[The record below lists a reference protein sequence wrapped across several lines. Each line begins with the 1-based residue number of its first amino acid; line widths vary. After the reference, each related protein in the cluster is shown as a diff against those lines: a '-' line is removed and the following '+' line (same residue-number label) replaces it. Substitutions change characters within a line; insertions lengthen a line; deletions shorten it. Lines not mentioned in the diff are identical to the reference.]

1 MRRQAKELKS
11 LSEKLELPFQS
22 SSGSESNSDDELPAQ
37 SESLSS
43 QAGASPS
50 EDPEAAADQLH
61 DEITKYFSRPSRI
74 TFKTIN
80 NKITNCVN
88 LYQQVQNQ
96 DSQITSICFL
106 YHAAAQFF
114 AERNQPDYARNYL
127 NKIHRLLSTRP
138 LNSYLNDHEKLFY
151 YVYALIKLDRKAEIS
166 PEALNLITKYDSEPL
181 AEEMSELRQLF
192 YASSSSSS
200 AAATYIEHEHPPA
213 NDERPTKRARL
224 ADEEAKQQIEEL
236 QAQVKYY
243 KSKLITQKKPEA
255 SNAQQIAE
263 LEARL
268 ASAEKNL
275 AYFKKSLVATTE
287 GFISDI
293 KALEANLVRAENDAK
308 RLAHAERR
316 VRELE
321 EELEKNKGFVD
332 VLRNS
337 LTQSQHRVEKLQ
349 QIAAPE
355 LQHVVQQQGHIIR
368 TQLNEIEALRHYIA
382 NLTTATPVS
391 QSPAA
396 LFSAPP
402 DQNLLGA
409 WGPTQARP

>member
-1 MRRQAKELKS
+1 MPDDKNQPGTPEEEDPSAQDLLKQMKDLESRVKKAEQEKELH
-11 LSEKLELPFQS
+11 LSGQIEQHIALL
-22 SSGSESNSDDELPAQ
+22 
-37 SESLSS
+37 
-43 QAGASPS
+43 AG
-50 EDPEAAADQLH
+50 
-61 DEITKYFSRPSRI
+61 
-74 TFKTIN
+74 
-80 NKITNCVN
+80 
-88 LYQQVQNQ
+88 
-96 DSQITSICFL
+96 
-106 YHAAAQFF
+106 
-114 AERNQPDYARNYL
+114 
-127 NKIHRLLSTRP
+127 
-138 LNSYLNDHEKLFY
+138 
-151 YVYALIKLDRKAEIS
+151 IKNIS
-166 PEALNLITKYDSEPL
+166 PTVEK
-181 AEEMSELRQLF
+181 
-192 YASSSSSS
+192 
-200 AAATYIEHEHPPA
+200 
-213 NDERPTKRARL
+213 
-224 ADEEAKQQIEEL
+224 
-236 QAQVKYY
+236 
-243 KSKLITQKKPEA
+243 
-255 SNAQQIAE
+255 
-263 LEARL
+263 
-268 ASAEKNL
+268 AEKNL